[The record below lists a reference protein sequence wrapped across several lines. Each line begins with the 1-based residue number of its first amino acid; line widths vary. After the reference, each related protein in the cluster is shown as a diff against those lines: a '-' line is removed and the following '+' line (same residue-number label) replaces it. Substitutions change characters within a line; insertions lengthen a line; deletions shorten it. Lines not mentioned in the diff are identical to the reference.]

1 MSVKNQSSFTC
12 LLKRDSQ
19 TPKSREMIP
28 YITLKK
34 HNQRPTKIPLL
45 FFSRPMKE
53 IVKKIKIPSHSKIRH
68 IKNVYLWILSY
79 DSYYTVQIQPPN
91 YVFSC
96 HYQLIFF
103 YSSTCLLRKI
113 KTHGIEDIY
122 LYWFLI
128 LYFTNH
134 NLLIVLFFLPFKL
147 WLLWKKKSQCF

>member
-68 IKNVYLWILSY
+68 INNVYLWILSY

-122 LYWFLI
+122 LYWF
-128 LYFTNH
+128 FNF
-134 NLLIVLFFLPFKL
+134 VLH
-147 WLLWKKKSQCF
+147 KSQFANSLIFSPF